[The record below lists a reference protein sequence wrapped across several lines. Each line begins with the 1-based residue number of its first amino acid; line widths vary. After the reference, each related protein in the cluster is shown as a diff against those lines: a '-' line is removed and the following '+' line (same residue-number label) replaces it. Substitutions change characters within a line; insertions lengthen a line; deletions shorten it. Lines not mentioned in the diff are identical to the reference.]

1 MSKAKD
7 LRDQSEVEL
16 VAVHRDLCKELFQLR
31 NEKSHQKRYEKPHRV
46 SSVKRDIARVL
57 TVLSEKKSTVEGRK

>member
-1 MSKAKD
+1 MAKAKD

-16 VAVHRDLCKELFQLR
+16 VAMHRDLCKELFLVR

-46 SSVKRDIARVL
+46 PAIRKDIARVL
-57 TVLSEKKSTVEGRK
+57 TVLNEKQSNAAEGL